1 MEKLP
6 GAKGADPRRFVDFTI
21 LDELEKEGF
30 VKNLYRTESAS
41 VVIPRRSGGSSTANC
56 AKPSRLGR

>member
-21 LDELEKEGF
+21 LDELEKDGF
-30 VKNLYRTESAS
+30 VKNLYR
-41 VVIPRRSGGSSTANC
+41 N
-56 AKPSRLGR
+56 